1 MSLLLAS
8 RALADVSDAIASEE
22 AELGRL
28 DAVAGDG
35 DHGAGMVRGF
45 RAAAEAAESGGPTT
59 GDMLAQAGAALADAA
74 GGASGALWG
83 VLLGTLGAAL
93 AGNLHPGP
101 EDLAGGLRAALD
113 AVKKIGKAELGD
125 KTLIDALEPFVADFE
140 SRAKTNDLAS
150 AWEGSLPVAYAGRDA
165 TAGMV
170 TRRGRAAAL
179 GERSRGVVD
188 PGAYSLCVILTAAGA
203 SLASPALDGDQG
215 LRGA

>member
-8 RALADVSDAIASEE
+8 RALADVSDAVANEE

-45 RAAAEAAESGGPTT
+45 RAAAEAAESGGPTP
-59 GDMLAQAGAALADAA
+59 GDMLSQAGAALADAA

-83 VLLGTLGAAL
+83 VLLGTLGASL
-93 AGNLHPGP
+93 AGNLRPGP
-101 EDLAGGLRAALD
+101 DDVAGGLRAALD

-140 SRAKTNDLAS
+140 SRAKIDDLAS
-150 AWEGSLPVAYAGRDA
+150 AWEGSLPAAYAGRDA

-170 TRRGRAAAL
+170 ARRGRAAAL
-179 GERSRGVVD
+179 GEKSRGAVD

-203 SLASPALDGDQG
+203 SLNGSAWDGDKQPQG
-215 LRGA
+215 A